1 MCSVAAPRE
10 VRAVSALMGRGDR
23 GLGVILPVAGPGQGR
38 TRGGGASAVSA
49 REVRGVDPCRS
60 SVRERV
66 LSVKKNSVG
75 RRTFLTSA
83 AAVAAGAAVA
93 SGLPPGL
100 RGSRGLALAP
110 AAALVN
116 APDPLLQEKVKHV
129 VVLMQENHSFDDYF
143 GMLKG
148 VRGFGDRSV
157 IDMPGTTGTSGQPSG
172 RTVFQQPD
180 VPADEDNVANPAGW
194 RYPWPLNGGG
204 SQGWEQ
210 AQNVGTDHGWG
221 SGHMAWNN
229 GKMDQWIKA
238 KDQIGMGYLL
248 PADLPFHYALAD
260 AYTVCDAYHCSVMGR
275 TGPNRNY
282 AWSGSTGEG
291 MDGWTLQHLYA
302 GSFMPEPEEKG
313 DDAVPQTWVPYAQ
326 ALQDAG
332 VDWKTYHVRGDNFCD
347 NALEYFKVFQ
357 DTEQYR
363 DSTGSAHAR
372 EREMWQRGMGP
383 TRAEID
389 DADEDAPGTADMI
402 IAELTQDIAAGAL
415 PTVSW
420 IVADEDHSEAAGN
433 TPSKG
438 AVFVK
443 QVVEALAADEDVYNS
458 TVLIINFDEN
468 DGFYDHVP
476 PPVPD
481 PDSDY
486 AENEWLTD
494 DDHNFVPIG
503 LGFRV
508 PMIVVSPWTR
518 GGWVNSQV
526 FDHTSVL
533 RFLEKLTGV
542 QCDNIS
548 AWRRK
553 VCGDLTSIFDFDN
566 PNPNTPTLPSPAP
579 PGKTPG
585 ANANP
590 SVDPIAPANSGSL
603 PVQQTGVRPARALP
617 YQANAYLDRYT
628 GTGPAADQ
636 KAWINYE
643 NLGDPATSAVHFA
656 TYVNA
661 YRGGGPGSTPSTPT
675 TPLTTTSTSAT
686 ASATANT
693 TSPSSAPTAS
703 CDASRATPAQPTAAT
718 PASPAASPKPTTP
731 SPSGSTST
739 TTTPPQPSPSPSP
752 PTTTAPAPGPPASAQ
767 PALAAITS
775 TNSPP
780 APTAGTTS
788 PSPSATT
795 PTGPSA
801 SSATS
806 KPATPASPAAA
817 TDTPRS
823 RQVSR
828 TRG

>member
-1 MCSVAAPRE
+1 M
-10 VRAVSALMGRGDR
+10 
-23 GLGVILPVAGPGQGR
+23 
-38 TRGGGASAVSA
+38 
-49 REVRGVDPCRS
+49 
-60 SVRERV
+60 
-66 LSVKKNSVG
+66 KKNSVG

-661 YRGGGPGSTPSTPT
+661 YRGGGPWQYTIDANDTADDYFNIGNGLGNGKYDFTVIGPNRFLRRFKGNTSTANGRHARVTSRFAEAYDPIALWFDFHNDHPTATVTFTVTSNHYRTGSW
-675 TPLTTTSTSAT
+675 TTSVG
-686 ASATANT
+686 
-693 TSPSSAPTAS
+693 
-703 CDASRATPAQPTAAT
+703 
-718 PASPAASPKPTTP
+718 PASTGSDYFNQFASGANGWYDFTVTVSNDSNWSQRFIGHIETGDP
-731 SPSGSTST
+731 SITGSG
-739 TTTPPQPSPSPSP
+739 
-752 PTTTAPAPGPPASAQ
+752 
-767 PALAAITS
+767 
-775 TNSPP
+775 N
-780 APTAGTTS
+780 
-788 PSPSATT
+788 
-795 PTGPSA
+795 
-801 SSATS
+801 
-806 KPATPASPAAA
+806 
-817 TDTPRS
+817 
-823 RQVSR
+823 
-828 TRG
+828 